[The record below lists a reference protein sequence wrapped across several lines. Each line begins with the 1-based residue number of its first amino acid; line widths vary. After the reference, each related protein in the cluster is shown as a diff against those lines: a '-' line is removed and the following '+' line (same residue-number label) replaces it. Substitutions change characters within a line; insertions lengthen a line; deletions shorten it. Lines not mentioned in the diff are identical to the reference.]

1 MSSLDQNATRY
12 FDDIGNFLDRKI
24 LPAKDTRDADNWYS
38 KCIHK
43 IHDEWI
49 KNNATSQENIAEG
62 LIMDIHGNRL
72 FHVEENKR
80 IINDSWGVSLS
91 LCRDYCS
98 RGHIK
103 LATNFNRFAAG
114 STSYLLPCVCVGL
127 GSPMLMTISLMI
139 TILNKTWIHKAFRS
153 LRRRHK
159 AYFREDRGNMSEK
172 ADAAV
177 VIAESTRRG
186 VTLSL
191 VAQMSVAIIA
201 WIFTAV
207 GSLQTKVGNTEE
219 ALILSSGSLWIWL
232 VPVIWGWILVG
243 TQNKADTMQTA
254 LDDETRCGGYHP
266 VIEVAGDFLA
276 DPPSSSVNAQNS
288 VDGNEDSRRTS
299 PPLWWIFNIAG
310 FQKQEGPAFNYAR
323 TLTWINFANNLLIA
337 FEDAI
342 RLHELTPDGSQ
353 QPASQADS
361 QPSPAGSQANP
372 THNNST
378 TSPPPHLY
386 EYPNLEGFSRAK
398 PIFWKNV
405 AFSILMGI
413 LVQSGT
419 TMLAF
424 ILAFETV
431 VKGLGC
437 RSGGYLIYGI
447 LSTAACVSL
456 LVSAALSHVAM
467 REYEK
472 ERFEKPP
479 ENGVGLGAH
488 ICRAL
493 AVFLRLLGCFL
504 LVANTVWLLLISIWE
519 LIGFFDS
526 CYCASTELSKK
537 EAGWI
542 LLFKDT
548 DALKEDAQAAWGVG
562 IGLGFVLIF
571 LAGAVFYLASRHKHQ

>member
-1 MSSLDQNATRY
+1 M
-12 FDDIGNFLDRKI
+12 
-24 LPAKDTRDADNWYS
+24 
-38 KCIHK
+38 
-43 IHDEWI
+43 
-49 KNNATSQENIAEG
+49 
-62 LIMDIHGNRL
+62 
-72 FHVEENKR
+72 
-80 IINDSWGVSLS
+80 
-91 LCRDYCS
+91 
-98 RGHIK
+98 
-103 LATNFNRFAAG
+103 ATNFNRFAAG
-114 STSYLLPCVCVGL
+114 STSYLLPWLALTAQLPYETGGIDSDILSVCVGL

-153 LRRRHK
+153 LKSRHRV
-159 AYFREDRGNMSEK
+159 YLREDRGKMSER

-177 VIAESTRRG
+177 VIAEVAQQAPTRLKQTEQSLAREVFLDKHERWWKQARDYLESTRRG

-243 TQNKADTMQTA
+243 TQNKAETMQTA
-254 LDDETRCGGYHP
+254 LDDETGPDGYQP
-266 VIEVAGDFLA
+266 GIEVAGDFLA
-276 DPPSSSVNAQNS
+276 DPPSSSVNAQDS
-288 VDGNEDSRRTS
+288 VNGNEDSRRT
-299 PPLWWIFNIAG
+299 PPNLWIFNVAG

-342 RLHELTPDGSQ
+342 RPHELISAGPQ

-361 QPSPAGSQANP
+361 QSSPAGSQANP

-386 EYPNLEGFSRAK
+386 EYSNLEELSGAK

-413 LVQSGT
+413 LVQWGT

-479 ENGVGLGAH
+479 ENGFGLGAH

-542 LLFKDT
+542 LLFKGT